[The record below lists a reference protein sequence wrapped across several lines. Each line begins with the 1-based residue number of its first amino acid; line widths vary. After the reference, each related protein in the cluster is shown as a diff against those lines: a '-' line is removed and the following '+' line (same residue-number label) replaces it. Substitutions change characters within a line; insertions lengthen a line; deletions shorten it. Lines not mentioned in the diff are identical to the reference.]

1 MDILNAN
8 KLNRT
13 EFNPLYTVI
22 FLFWTAIVSPLL
34 VLCLFFALK
43 FAINTNLRINFY
55 KNHHYLRKIF
65 GLVK

>member
-34 VLCLFFALK
+34 VLCLFFALEFTK
-43 FAINTNLRINFY
+43 NANLRINFY
-55 KNHHYLRKIF
+55 KNHHYLKKIF